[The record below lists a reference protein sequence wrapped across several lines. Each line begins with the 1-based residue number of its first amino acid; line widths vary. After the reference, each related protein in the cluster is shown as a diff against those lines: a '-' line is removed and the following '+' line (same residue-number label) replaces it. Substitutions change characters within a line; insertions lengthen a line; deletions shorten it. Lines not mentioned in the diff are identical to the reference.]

1 MISFSVNF
9 FLFCYFI
16 PITWEKLIATDSKCQ
31 FRPNFIKNLFLPCFQ
46 VNILNSKMDK
56 ENNSFFCIKFEFWKH
71 YIWKNVRKV
80 LYSQTYIY
88 WPKSMTFETL
98 KSSSIKRFKYVSSWS
113 IHWSRRFFAV
123 SSLFIILYLRERSIY
138 SAHVFTWTI
147 KPYIKR
153 KEMFLDIWL
162 LYWRRIGGKYFASII
177 IKYK

>member
-9 FLFCYFI
+9 FFFCYFI

-56 ENNSFFCIKFEFWKH
+56 ENNSFFCIKFEFCKH

-113 IHWSRRFFAV
+113 IHWSRRFCAVYYTVFAGAFNLQRSRLHMNYQTV
-123 SSLFIILYLRERSIY
+123 HQKKRNVFRYLTSLLAKDR
-138 SAHVFTWTI
+138 
-147 KPYIKR
+147 
-153 KEMFLDIWL
+153 
-162 LYWRRIGGKYFASII
+162 G
-177 IKYK
+177 